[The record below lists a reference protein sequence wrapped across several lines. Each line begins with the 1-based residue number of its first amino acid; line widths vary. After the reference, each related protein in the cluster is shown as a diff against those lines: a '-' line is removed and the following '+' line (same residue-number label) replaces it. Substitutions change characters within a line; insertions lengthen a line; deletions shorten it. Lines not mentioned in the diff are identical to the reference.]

1 MERQKAF
8 HNKRNEAEKNRQ
20 LSQEKKYEGA
30 KRLSWIEKPKN
41 FANSILNEKR
51 EQEVEKTHLL

>member
-1 MERQKAF
+1 MENQKAY
-8 HNKRNEAEKNRQ
+8 HIKRNEAEKNRQ
-20 LSQEKKYEGA
+20 LSQEKKCEGA

-51 EQEVEKTHLL
+51 E